1 MDLPTQI
8 ALYQPTS
15 MLFASNNSV
24 GVPVPKTTLGNCLLF
39 LFLLIF
45 ITIVISYLYLKT
57 R

>member
-1 MDLPTQI
+1 MDLLTQI
-8 ALYQPTS
+8 ALYQSTS
-15 MLFASNNSV
+15 MFFASNNSV

-45 ITIVISYLYLKT
+45 ITIVISYSYLKT